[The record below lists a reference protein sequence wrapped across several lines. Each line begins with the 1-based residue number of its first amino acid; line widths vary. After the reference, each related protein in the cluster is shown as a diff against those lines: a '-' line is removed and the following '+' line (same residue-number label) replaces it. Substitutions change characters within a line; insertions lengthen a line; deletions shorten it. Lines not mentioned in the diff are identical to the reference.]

1 MSYHFNTVKAYLQ
14 DLDLVVD
21 DEDTDEGLVV
31 VSDENRGINH
41 LIVDCE
47 DPILIVEQAIIPI
60 PNNPGNLFRRLLEI
74 NRTLIHG
81 AFALDEETGTILF
94 RDTLRL
100 ETLDR
105 SELEG
110 SITALELALA
120 ENASELLE
128 YSKCLQTKCE
138 KLYLLTD
145 LTNTKE

>member
-14 DLDLVVD
+14 DLDLIVA
-21 DEDTDEGLVV
+21 DEDTDEELVV
-31 VSDENRGINH
+31 VSDEDRGINH

-47 DPILIVEQAIIPI
+47 DPILIVEQAIMPI
-60 PNNPGNLFRRLLEI
+60 PNNPGNLFRRLLEL

-128 YSKCLQTKCE
+128 YSKS
-138 KLYLLTD
+138 
-145 LTNTKE
+145 

>member
-1 MSYHFNTVKAYLQ
+1 MSEYFNTVKSYLQ
-14 DLDLVVD
+14 DLDLIVD
-21 DEDTDEGLVV
+21 EEDTEEELVV
-31 VSDENRGINH
+31 VSDEDRGINH

-47 DPILIVEQAIIPI
+47 DPILIIEQAIMPI
-60 PNNPGNLFRRLLEI
+60 PNNPGDLYKRLLEL

-81 AFALDEETGTILF
+81 AFALDDETGTILF

-120 ENASELLE
+120 ENAAELLE
-128 YSKCLQTKCE
+128 YSKS
-138 KLYLLTD
+138 
-145 LTNTKE
+145 